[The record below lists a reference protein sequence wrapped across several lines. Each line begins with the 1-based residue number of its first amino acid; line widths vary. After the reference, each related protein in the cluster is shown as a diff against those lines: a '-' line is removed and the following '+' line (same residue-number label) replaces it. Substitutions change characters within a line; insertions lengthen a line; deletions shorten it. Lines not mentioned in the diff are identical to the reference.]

1 MRIGAQLFTLRD
13 HCQTLD
19 ALDETLK
26 RVADMGMT
34 TVQLSGIC
42 AYEPDWMAEKLK
54 AYGLSAP
61 ITHFPYHRIKGEPEQ
76 TLKFHQTMETPYIGL
91 GIMPDEYMKP
101 YTEQKLSDFFD
112 SIRPAVECFAK
123 GGNKFMYHNHGFEFA
138 VLNGK
143 SVLNI
148 IADAFP
154 AEQLGITMDVYWVQY
169 SGENPIK
176 WLNAMK
182 GRTDCVHFKDM
193 SHDASG
199 NIIMVPNGEGIMDY
213 DAILKA
219 CEDTGVKYGFI
230 EQDNCN
236 GEDPFE
242 CMKRSFAYFRAM
254 GLDG

>member
-1 MRIGAQLFTLRD
+1 MQIGAQLFTLRD
-13 HCQTLD
+13 YCKTLD
-19 ALDETLK
+19 ELDETLK
-26 RVADMGMT
+26 KVADMGIT
-34 TVQLSGIC
+34 AVQLSGVC
-42 AYEPDWMAEKLK
+42 AYEPDWMAERLHS
-54 AYGLSAP
+54 YGLTAP
-61 ITHFPYHRIKGEPEQ
+61 ITHFAYHRIRDNPEE
-76 TLKFHQTMETPYIGL
+76 TLIFHKTMGTPYIGL
-91 GIMPDEYMKP
+91 GIMPEEYMKP
-101 YTEQKLSDFFD
+101 YTEQKLNDFFD
-112 SIRPAVECFAK
+112 AIRPAVKHFSENGC
-123 GGNKFMYHNHGFEFA
+123 KFMYHNHGFEFA

-154 AEQLGITMDVYWVQY
+154 ADQFGITMDVYWVRY
-169 SGENPIK
+169 AGECPVK
-176 WLNAMK
+176 WLHALS

-236 GEDPFE
+236 GEDPFD
-242 CMKRSFAYFRAM
+242 CMKRSYAYFRAQ
-254 GLDG
+254 GLH